1 MSNTQARCT
10 PDCQVIFTYF
20 WIWEFIGR
28 HNLNYN
34 GKLFWMRSLE
44 NFRIKF
50 EIGNKDS
57 SKGVIYTFLMAFI
70 NFQPNLLP
78 AEKSDSKS
86 FDQI

>member
-1 MSNTQARCT
+1 
-10 PDCQVIFTYF
+10 
-20 WIWEFIGR
+20 
-28 HNLNYN
+28 
-34 GKLFWMRSLE
+34 MRSLE

-86 FDQI
+86 FDQISGFSSEDIKNSQYGELGAD

>member
-1 MSNTQARCT
+1 
-10 PDCQVIFTYF
+10 
-20 WIWEFIGR
+20 
-28 HNLNYN
+28 
-34 GKLFWMRSLE
+34 MRSLE

-70 NFQPNLLP
+70 NFQPNLVS

-86 FDQI
+86 FDQIR